1 MARIIDGK
9 EMNMVGANIKRIR
22 QEKGWSQQQLSDK
35 TKNQSSRR
43 SFPMTEEAR
52 EIFLQAKSAEEENQ
66 RLFGKAYQ
74 KNDYVFKWPDGH
86 LFAPDYVTHHFSK
99 ILEKY
104 GLPHIRFHELRH
116 SCASLLLNNGC
127 GLKDVQEWMGHSDIQ
142 TTANIYGHLDAARKQ
157 SIANKLT
164 VCLKSC

>member
-52 EIFLQAKSAEEENQ
+52 EIFLQAKSA
-66 RLFGKAYQ
+66 
-74 KNDYVFKWPDGH
+74 
-86 LFAPDYVTHHFSK
+86 
-99 ILEKY
+99 
-104 GLPHIRFHELRH
+104 
-116 SCASLLLNNGC
+116 
-127 GLKDVQEWMGHSDIQ
+127 
-142 TTANIYGHLDAARKQ
+142 
-157 SIANKLT
+157 
-164 VCLKSC
+164 